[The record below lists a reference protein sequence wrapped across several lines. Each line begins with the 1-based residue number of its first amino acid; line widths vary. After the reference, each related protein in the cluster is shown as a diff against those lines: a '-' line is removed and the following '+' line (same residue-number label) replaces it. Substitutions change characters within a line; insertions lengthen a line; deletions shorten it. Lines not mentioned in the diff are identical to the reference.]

1 MPRLVAV
8 QDDIS
13 RLASLAEP
21 VRRQLYNVVSQTRG
35 WLSREQAA
43 AEAGIPLHV
52 AKFHLDRL
60 VSSGLLDIDY
70 RRLTGRRGPGAG
82 RPAKLYRRSNTE
94 ISVTVPPRQYDLL
107 SRILAAAVVES
118 QRLGRNTEDMAIEI
132 AHQEGVEHA
141 RDAGPTAATS
151 TGRLCQSLIDIGFEP
166 DVSETTIDLINCPFH
181 AVAQRQTALVCGI
194 NLAFVDGLIDGLPCP
209 EAIARLNPGPER
221 CCVTIDLNG

>member
-1 MPRLVAV
+1 ME
-8 QDDIS
+8 DDIS

-21 VRRQLYNVVSQTRG
+21 VRRQLYNVVSQARD

-60 VSSGLLDIDY
+60 VTSGLLDIDY
-70 RRLTGRRGPGAG
+70 RRLSGRKGPGAG
-82 RPAKLYRRSNTE
+82 RPSKLYRRSDAE

-118 QRLGRNTEDMAIEI
+118 QELGRNTEDVAMEI

-141 RDAGPTAATS
+141 QDAPPAATPEA
-151 TGRLCQSLIDIGFEP
+151 RLCHGLTQIGFEP
-166 DVSETTIDLINCPFH
+166 AVSETTIDLINCPFH

-194 NLAFVDGLIDGLPCP
+194 NLAFVDGYIEALPCP
-209 EAIARLNPGPER
+209 DANARLNPGPER
-221 CCVTIDLNG
+221 CCITIDLHG

>member
-1 MPRLVAV
+1 ME
-8 QDDIS
+8 DDIA
-13 RLASLAEP
+13 RIASLAEP
-21 VRRQLYNVVSQTRG
+21 LRRQLYSVVSQARG

-82 RPAKLYRRSNTE
+82 RPAKLYRRSAAE

-107 SRILAAAVVES
+107 SRILAAAVVEA
-118 QRLGRNTEDMAIEI
+118 QRLGRGTEEVAIEI

-141 RDAGPTAATS
+141 RDATAHAPTANA
-151 TGRLCQSLIDIGFEP
+151 RLCQRLIDIGFEP
-166 DVSETTIDLINCPFH
+166 DVSDATIDLINCPFH
-181 AVAQRQTALVCGI
+181 SVAQRQTALVCGI
-194 NLAFVDGLIDGLPCP
+194 NLAFVDGLIEALPCP
-209 EAIARLNPGPER
+209 GANARLNPGPER
-221 CCVTIDLNG
+221 CCVTIDIAN